1 MAARMDEKVAFIGLG
16 IMGSEMARHLVRAGY
31 DVAVHNRTRAKAEAW
46 VAANGGRIADS
57 PAEAAAGARF
67 VASCVGDDDDLRA
80 VTVGS
85 GGAFAAMARGALF
98 CDHTTASALV
108 ARETAAAAAA
118 AGIAFLDAPV
128 AGAVE
133 GAAEGALTVFVGGEA
148 DAAASA
154 MPYLEAYARR
164 ITHLGPAGCGQ
175 LAKMINQTMVSANL
189 QSLAEALSFT
199 LETGQDAGAVL
210 DVMRASTAASW
221 MLENRADRLSR
232 RAFATDTG
240 GVDIMIKDL
249 GLVLDE
255 ARRHKV
261 AMPASAVVAQF
272 FAELAQQGR
281 GRWETASLMTRLGGL
296 GGKTR

>member
-1 MAARMDEKVAFIGLG
+1 MAEKVAFIGLG
-16 IMGSEMARHLVRAGY
+16 IMGSEMARHLAGAGF

-46 VAANGGRIADS
+46 VAANGGRIAVS
-57 PAEAAAGARF
+57 PAEAAAGAVF

-85 GGAFAAMARGALF
+85 GGAFAAMATGAIF

-108 ARETAAAAAA
+108 ARECAAAAAA
-118 AGIAFLDAPV
+118 TGIAFLDAPV

-133 GAAEGALTVFVGGEA
+133 GAIEGALTVFVGGEA
-148 DAAASA
+148 DAATAA
-154 MPYLEAYARR
+154 IPYLEAYAGR
-164 ITHLGPAGCGQ
+164 ITHLGPAGSGQ
-175 LAKMINQTMVSANL
+175 IAKMINQTMVAANL
-189 QSLAEALSFT
+189 QSLAEAMAFAR
-199 LETGQDAGAVL
+199 ETGQDAEAVR
-210 DVMRASTAASW
+210 DVMRSSTAATW
-221 MLENRADRLSR
+221 MLDNRAARLVN
-232 RAFATDTG
+232 RAFATDVG

-249 GLVLDE
+249 RIVLDE

-272 FAELAQQGR
+272 FAELAAQGR